1 MKEMRKYEHNLNK
14 VNIKFENSRER
25 HKARQKEFEE
35 SRKDLEEK
43 LHGAYEELNQLMR
56 EITTHEEE
64 VGEIYIYHVDTF

>member
-25 HKARQKEFEE
+25 HKTRQKEFEV

-43 LHGAYEELNQLMR
+43 LHGAYEELKQLMR
-56 EITTHEEE
+56 EINTHEEE
-64 VGEIYIYHVDTF
+64 VGEIYIYYVDTF